1 MSNQHGRAAS
11 DQRQVLELKSKAYK
25 AAAEA
30 VALRY
35 GR

>member
-11 DQRQVLELKSKAYK
+11 DQRQVLALKSKAYK